1 MTHSTDIGTHPDI
14 VQMRE
19 RYEAAAAN
27 PAAQGADG
35 LALLS
40 GLYLAL
46 SPWIVGFSNRV
57 PLTINNLIVGIV
69 VTLLALGYSSMFG
82 RMHGIAWVAPVL
94 GVWTI
99 IAPWVI
105 RGGMATTSTI
115 ISNVVVGAVILAL
128 GLATMRFGMTERGK
142 SAGGSRFGKPHLTE
156 HSGPAY
162 RQDRPGYGQDRP
174 GYGQDRPGPT
184 SRA

>member
-1 MTHSTDIGTHPDI
+1 MTHGSDIGTHPDI

-46 SPWIVGFSNRV
+46 SPWIVGFSDRV
-57 PLTINNLIVGIV
+57 PLTINNLITGIV

-82 RMHGIAWVAPVL
+82 RMHGIAWVLPVIGL
-94 GVWTI
+94 WTI
-99 IAPWVI
+99 VAPWVI
-105 RGGMATTSTI
+105 RGDMTSASTI
-115 ISNVVVGAVILAL
+115 INNVVIGAIISVL
-128 GLATMRFGMTERGK
+128 GLATMRFGMTESGK
-142 SAGGSRFGKPHLTE
+142 FAGGSRFGKPHLTE
-156 HSGPAY
+156 HTGTTF
-162 RQDRPGYGQDRP
+162 GQDRP

-184 SRA
+184 SRP